1 MALSAVTAA
10 APTARARAPNPQL
23 VVNGVTTTV
32 GDAMNAAF
40 GRRMVTASGVTV
52 TIPQLQ
58 SGASTG
64 FDQFTGPDAVVIGG
78 AALPDQPPG
87 MPVGDPALPS
97 ALDVIGAPYGSYN
110 AGCVLCVFTSPQQIT
125 SDRAGIDGI
134 DYRQGAGVIPQLGGN
149 DAVGFYEQVENLP
162 ARFVL
167 DVDHYTSGAV
177 YLKTPLTAEQMS
189 LLRTNMYLVTNSVDP
204 TVSTSTATA
213 DGLPLVNLMEGF
225 VSGWD
230 PNGTFISVAGWAAAT
245 GGNGASGQVPNTG
258 TLDTYWSN
266 YGIPVVWV
274 GAPTK
279 MFGRNLY
286 MAYNGAAS
294 EGQSTSLI
302 RHFEGEEMD
311 FRYTAA
317 SPGEVSFHGITISP
331 APLGGIGPAA
341 LGSGSYELYLAGA
354 MPDHLLIDSGPYDR
368 EIRGNGFMS
377 FGDGGATS
385 AFTNPEMFEHD
396 GYVDGANRLRLVGS
410 LTKASSTVGWT
421 STSLG
426 LGLTVDGTPGSPS
439 SGTYEGGIVWNGGA
453 ANVGGLALCGGSGT
467 CGVSVAAN
475 GTLRLGENEGGLRT
489 VTGLTDDNVGSTV
502 VAGEFDTYSDSNQ
515 NRLMTWTR
523 RGQRRRR
530 LAQRVDPSRP
540 ADRRRSRHH
549 RRRADGAGGLERCR
563 RQRRR
568 AALRLGAGPAASAC
582 GPTAP
587 RSRRSSPSPPCRHP
601 NPPAAT
607 SSVRIANRRTAPAI
621 TPGSRSGGAAR
632 VGPMRSAMHGHPS
645 RADGPKPPRRRA
657 GRRSR
662 PLRCGPATA
671 SVWRAGT

>member
-1 MALSAVTAA
+1 MTPVDRAAASVLLFGTALFAVTAA
-10 APTARARAPNPQL
+10 APPARARAPNPQL

-523 RGQRRRR
+523 RDSAAGGWPSVSIHLGLQIDGDRGTTDGAPM
-530 LAQRVDPSRP
+530 AQVVWNGVGDSGGVQLCG
-540 ADRRRSRHH
+540 SGGTCGVSV
-549 RRRADGAGGLERCR
+549 RADGTTVAAILTFATLPTSEPTGSHAFCSDCKSSNGTSHHAGIPVWWS
-563 RQRRR
+563 
-568 AALRLGAGPAASAC
+568 GAGWTDAL
-582 GPTAP
+582 GDVVT
-587 RSRRSSPSPPCRHP
+587 H
-601 NPPAAT
+601 
-607 SSVRIANRRTAPAI
+607 
-621 TPGSRSGGAAR
+621 
-632 VGPMRSAMHGHPS
+632 
-645 RADGPKPPRRRA
+645 
-657 GRRSR
+657 
-662 PLRCGPATA
+662 
-671 SVWRAGT
+671 